1 MRAIFAPVLKHS
13 LFLLLVCCFANS
25 HGDTPSGYLG
35 KRWLAGF
42 HVEMPA
48 LTATPGFQLH
58 VERVME
64 QKGGLLLGYSS
75 YQTPVFDNPYALFNV
90 GSELS
95 HESTIYFSDDPNAYN
110 RYVFVMDQ
118 HRITTRTFLL
128 QFQYYF
134 GMAPTQYYFGL
145 VSGWRSSSSGNKQT
159 YSLLLDDKDWS
170 PRFNPDV
177 HRDPLSTLSEQRY
190 YDIDAPGRFGSFLL
204 GWESGY
210 AMVLW
215 DRFRLSYSARY
226 TLSFSRSRI
235 GWHYLLNT
243 DDKYVSSRGDLA
255 IYREHERL
263 QLLARNLLTL
273 NVGLSYMF

>member
-1 MRAIFAPVLKHS
+1 MRITSAMAINHC
-13 LFLLLVCCFANS
+13 LFLLLFFCVAHS
-25 HGDTPSGYLG
+25 RGDTPSGYLG

-42 HVEMPA
+42 HIEMPVF
-48 LTATPGFQLH
+48 TATPGFQFN
-58 VERVME
+58 VERVAE
-64 QKGGLLLGYSS
+64 KRGGLLLGYSS
-75 YQTPVFDNPYALFNV
+75 YQTPLFGNPYALFNV
-90 GSELS
+90 GSDLS
-95 HESTIYFSDDPNAYN
+95 HERTIYFSDDPYAYN

-128 QFQYYF
+128 QYQYYF
-134 GMAPTQYYFGL
+134 GLAPTQYYFGL
-145 VSGWRSSSSGNKQT
+145 VSGWRSSTSGKNHN
-159 YSLLLDDKDWS
+159 YSLLLDYKEWNTW
-170 PRFNPDV
+170 FNPDV
-177 HRDPLSTLSEQRY
+177 HQDPLSTLSENGY

-235 GWHYLLNT
+235 GWHYLIDT
-243 DDKYVSSRGDLA
+243 DDKYIDAKGDLA
-255 IYREHERL
+255 VYREHERL
-263 QLLARNLLTL
+263 HLLARNLLTL